1 MKPIHYIIFTALFVL
16 HFSCKKED
24 ISSDADKIVVEAF
37 LYEGEKVEKIRLKS
51 MIAYGGKDTLAK
63 PINDA
68 EIDIIWKNKRYRLQN
83 SPGDSGYYHYPN
95 SDLQII
101 SGEIYYFECE
111 YNGRK
116 LSAVTQCPTS
126 PQQAKLSKDTF
137 AITFV
142 SILDSL
148 LLGGSLEI
156 PPPDSVI
163 ANWANPNKEYFYI
176 VAENIETDKLSI
188 FPPFIEEL
196 QGSFYLFTRPT
207 QENTYSFFDF
217 EFRHLGKHTI
227 TIYKVN
233 QEYVELFSEFSQD
246 SRTQAEPI
254 TNIYNGL
261 GIFTAVS
268 SAKLQLFVK
277 LK

>member
-1 MKPIHYIIFTALFVL
+1 MKHLHFILLATLMLII
-16 HFSCKKED
+16 FSCKKED
-24 ISSDADKIVVEAF
+24 ISSDTDKIVVEAF
-37 LYEGEKVEKIRLKS
+37 LYQGEKVEKIRLKS
-51 MIAYGGKDTLAK
+51 MIAYGGKDTVAQ

-68 EIDIIWKNKRYRLQN
+68 EIDIIWKNKRFRLQN

-101 SGEIYYFECE
+101 SGEIYHFECD

-116 LSAVTQCPTS
+116 LSAVTQCPTP
-126 PQQAKLSKDTF
+126 PQQLTLSKDTF
-137 AITFV
+137 AITFI
-142 SILDSL
+142 SILDSI
-148 LLGGSLEI
+148 LLGGSTEI

-163 ANWANPNKEYFYI
+163 ATWANPNKEYYYI
-176 VAENIETDKLSI
+176 VAENIESEKVSI

-217 EFRHLGKHTI
+217 EFRHLGKHSI
-227 TIYKVN
+227 IIYKVN

-246 SRTQAEPI
+246 SRTQAEPF